1 MPANTPDQQIT
12 YPVGTD
18 LADNPNAFL
27 DMLADAEQR
36 MVRLYTNLAD
46 RAARQ
51 LVVAENEISGLA
63 SEDRLDVYDG
73 AANISLGARSYSSLL
88 RRTADAAAI
97 NNSTVLVSDAVLTAP
112 VVTGARYGWECGVFF
127 DGDSAGDIKFAF
139 TTPTFSTMRWSGTGL
154 SAAATG
160 STASVK
166 IAGALV
172 SGTSVDWGTFG
183 TGTAN
188 TTFWL
193 ASGYIV
199 TTAAGNI
206 VLQYAQ
212 QAASATNTV
221 VRAGSYLRVL
231 REA

>member
-18 LADNPNAFL
+18 LADNPAAFL
-27 DMLADAEQR
+27 AMLADVEQR
-36 MVRLYTNLAD
+36 LVRLYTDAAD
-46 RAARQ
+46 RTARQ
-51 LVVAENEISGLA
+51 LLLVENEISALS
-63 SEDRLDVYDG
+63 SENRVDIYNG
-73 AANISLGARSYSSLL
+73 TNNISLGARTYSSML

-97 NNSTVLVSDAVLTAP
+97 NNSTTLVSDAVLTAP
-112 VVTGARYGWECGVFF
+112 VDSGATYSWEAGVFF
-127 DGDSAGDIKFAF
+127 DADAAADIKFAF
-139 TTPTFSTMRWSGTGL
+139 TTPTFSTMRWAGTGL

-166 IAGALV
+166 IASTTV
-172 SGTSVDWGTFG
+172 SGTSIDFG
-183 TGTAN
+183 AFGAGTAN
-188 TTFWL
+188 TTFFS
-193 ASGYIV
+193 ADGYIV

-212 QAASATNTV
+212 QTLSATNLV

-231 REA
+231 RES